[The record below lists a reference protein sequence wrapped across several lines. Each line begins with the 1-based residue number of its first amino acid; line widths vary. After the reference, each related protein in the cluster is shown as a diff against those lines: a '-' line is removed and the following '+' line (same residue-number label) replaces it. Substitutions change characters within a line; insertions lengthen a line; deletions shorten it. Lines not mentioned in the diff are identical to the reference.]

1 MLLEVLRGNAMET
14 QPFGNKGYVSLYTI
28 SYRMCSN
35 AGSCDHSKALYDRS
49 KAEMEKVLRSHV
61 LPELQRLKGISTT
74 AKGGEYLLRRFSHH
88 WTCHKIFLKWMQQ
101 LFRHLDNGYV
111 ANPSIATLTSVGLEL
126 FHNIIFSEFK
136 REVRDSLV
144 HVIERERDN
153 KCIDPELIRTC
164 VSVFPTMGLCSKTSD
179 LRTIQSAL
187 LMQPDLDIY
196 ETDFES
202 YLLKRT
208 SDYYARQSRQ
218 WLEVD
223 SIPIYLKKTELALK
237 HELGRVRSYLHS
249 SSESKLLT
257 VCEYELLQTHKDALV
272 DRENSGMIV
281 LLAQDQNDDLM
292 RMFNLFRRIPQ
303 GLMPMASTFKKFVL
317 AQGTCVLKERLN
329 EQEQTNGER
338 KRPSSDDPLTVEKL
352 LSMHRKMKTMVA
364 ELFGQ
369 DNRFQRALKEALQ
382 DVINTDLSRGLSNV
396 EMLVMY
402 TDRVLSGKLKLC
414 EEDLEKIL
422 DELLDLFLFISDKD
436 LYSELYRE
444 HLAKR
449 LLSKK
454 CTLLHVEKSLIV
466 KMKTQ
471 QGAPF
476 TAKLEGMINDFHVGE
491 LHPST
496 HF

>member
-1 MLLEVLRGNAMET
+1 
-14 QPFGNKGYVSLYTI
+14 
-28 SYRMCSN
+28 
-35 AGSCDHSKALYDRS
+35 
-49 KAEMEKVLRSHV
+49 
-61 LPELQRLKGISTT
+61 
-74 AKGGEYLLRRFSHH
+74 
-88 WTCHKIFLKWMQQ
+88 
-101 LFRHLDNGYV
+101 
-111 ANPSIATLTSVGLEL
+111 
-126 FHNIIFSEFK
+126 
-136 REVRDSLV
+136 
-144 HVIERERDN
+144 
-153 KCIDPELIRTC
+153 
-164 VSVFPTMGLCSKTSD
+164 
-179 LRTIQSAL
+179 
-187 LMQPDLDIY
+187 
-196 ETDFES
+196 
-202 YLLKRT
+202 
-208 SDYYARQSRQ
+208 
-218 WLEVD
+218 
-223 SIPIYLKKTELALK
+223 
-237 HELGRVRSYLHS
+237 
-249 SSESKLLT
+249 
-257 VCEYELLQTHKDALV
+257 
-272 DRENSGMIV
+272 
-281 LLAQDQNDDLM
+281 
-292 RMFNLFRRIPQ
+292 
-303 GLMPMASTFKKFVL
+303 
-317 AQGTCVLKERLN
+317 
-329 EQEQTNGER
+329 
-338 KRPSSDDPLTVEKL
+338 
-352 LSMHRKMKTMVA
+352 MHRKMKTMVA